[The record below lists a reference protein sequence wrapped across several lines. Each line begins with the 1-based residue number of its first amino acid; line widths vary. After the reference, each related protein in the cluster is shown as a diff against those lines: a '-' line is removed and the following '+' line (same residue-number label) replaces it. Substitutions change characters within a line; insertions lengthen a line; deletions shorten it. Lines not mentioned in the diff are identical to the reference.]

1 MEYLNILL
9 SAENVMFR
17 KKAFPDARHI
27 FTAFIF
33 QNLYLIFFAV
43 LKIEHDIL
51 FVAALFQN
59 CIFWIL

>member
-1 MEYLNILL
+1 
-9 SAENVMFR
+9 MFR